1 MSCEEEEEQL
11 LEEAYT
17 MSLESPEADKYL
29 NAGTAAPNCQPKRNS
44 VRSGGGGGDT
54 DDDELEEGQEVII
67 KDKDKNGGDGDGKGH
82 ASKHRR
88 ASSSVSDS
96 DQEERR
102 KRQHTNNLT
111 SAQQKKLSYFQ
122 MARLGYQEL
131 VNAIIRPPRADYKV
145 RTFLMNTLKIIISI
159 FHMVRVK

>member
-1 MSCEEEEEQL
+1 MGNALSEEEEEQL

-29 NAGTAAPNCQPKRNS
+29 NAGTEAPNCQPNKEN
-44 VRSGGGGGDT
+44 GGGGD
-54 DDDELEEGQEVII
+54 ENGVEEGQEVVI
-67 KDKDKNGGDGDGKGH
+67 KDKDGGGGEGGGKGH
-82 ASKHRR
+82 GAKHRR
-88 ASSSVSDS
+88 GSSSLSDS

-102 KRQHTNNLT
+102 KRQHTNSMT
-111 SAQQKKLSYFQ
+111 AQQQKKLSYFQ

-145 RTFLMNTLKIIISI
+145 SI
-159 FHMVRVK
+159 CLDSDGVNNCRYV